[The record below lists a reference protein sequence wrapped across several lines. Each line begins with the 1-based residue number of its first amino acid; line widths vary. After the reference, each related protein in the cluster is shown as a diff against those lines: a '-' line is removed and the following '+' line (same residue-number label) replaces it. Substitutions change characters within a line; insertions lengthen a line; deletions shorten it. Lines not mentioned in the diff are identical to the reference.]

1 MLDPFAPPTTPV
13 SRRVGRNKKKTA
25 HHLSVAAAEG
35 RRHSGASPL
44 PGTPTTQRALQDATN
59 ILGRAQAVL
68 QKIGYQS
75 KGGSG
80 NGAAP
85 TAAVRSV
92 TNAHREKAKKAAAKA
107 KARAREIAARIE
119 ELSIAKASAVEAED
133 FVEAQ
138 RLKQQIAGL
147 TAKLTQAAPT
157 TTAPARAQQHGGG
170 RGNRARS
177 ASPGACSSSEEVGE
191 EDGEAAEASGE
202 DGLEGLTE
210 LTAHL
215 GRIGIG
221 SSKGRKTSGSKKSGS
236 KTSGS
241 KTSGSKTSGKGST
254 HGSSVRF
261 STTTT
266 ATRRSPVRAATPD
279 AFFDQADDTCSPLP
293 SSSFS
298 SAVAS
303 PPALDDASPL
313 SDDDAPFDASLGAS
327 IGATIEASV
336 DASLPCSLTAFDDAD
351 VEEEAGET
359 KREARRGDSG
369 RQTKGKVAKAA
380 DKKMKAKEEKKK
392 KKKKKKNA
400 HKSRE
405 ATKTKST
412 RRASYDS
419 TSDED
424 GDGAGGAGGAVK
436 HGSKHGSLGLKPGQL
451 LKKKHWQGVESYTKE
466 QDDDEALS
474 DSDVRI

>member
-80 NGAAP
+80 SGSGSGNGAAP
-85 TAAVRSV
+85 TAAVRSSV

-147 TAKLTQAAPT
+147 TAKLAQAAPT

-191 EDGEAAEASGE
+191 EDGEAAEASGSGE
-202 DGLEGLTE
+202 DELEGLTE

-221 SSKGRKTSGSKKSGS
+221 SSKGR

-392 KKKKKKNA
+392 KKKKKNA